1 MADNKSAA
9 VDNPNGVG
17 FFGLVGMVV
26 SSCIGSGVFALT
38 GQLANVASPGAAL
51 VAWVVCGLGFLFLAL
66 SLAHL
71 GGARPDL
78 DGCVAYAEEGF
89 GPIHGFISGWGY
101 WLSAWLGNV
110 GFATM
115 VAQTLGSDYCL
126 GTVMPGVFSDPA
138 TGNPALVGVIVVSI
152 VLWGITFLVI
162 NGVESA
168 AGLNAVVMVVKVA
181 TIFLFVVFTVIC
193 FKGGVFTADFWGQA
207 ERNAAIIAAGTEGG
221 LGSVANQVVNCILIM
236 MWVFIGIEGASV
248 MSGRA
253 KKKSEIGS
261 ATVVGLIVLLV
272 LYIAASVLPY
282 GVMPYEELVAAPKPA
297 TITVFETMAPGWGGA
312 FISWA
317 IIISV
322 LGSWL
327 SFTMLPAECSSLMAA
342 HHRLPV
348 KWDER
353 NEKNSPRYSLRI
365 VGVCTQVFIILATYA
380 ADAYTFAISMCTV
393 TIVVT
398 WAYAAAYQV
407 KYSMEKKDM
416 GQVVI
421 GVIAFL
427 FQVIGVLFT
436 GWGFL
441 LLACLGYIPGWFFYK
456 KALAEQDKEMSKN
469 DKILAVV
476 ISVLGVISIPLTFM
490 GIIPVF

>member
-1 MADNKSAA
+1 M
-9 VDNPNGVG
+9 
-17 FFGLVGMVV
+17 
-26 SSCIGSGVFALT
+26 
-38 GQLANVASPGAAL
+38 
-51 VAWVVCGLGFLFLAL
+51 
-66 SLAHL
+66 
-71 GGARPDL
+71 
-78 DGCVAYAEEGF
+78 
-89 GPIHGFISGWGY
+89 
-101 WLSAWLGNV
+101 
-110 GFATM
+110 
-115 VAQTLGSDYCL
+115 
-126 GTVMPGVFSDPA
+126 
-138 TGNPALVGVIVVSI
+138 
-152 VLWGITFLVI
+152 
-162 NGVESA
+162 
-168 AGLNAVVMVVKVA
+168 
-181 TIFLFVVFTVIC
+181 
-193 FKGGVFTADFWGQA
+193 
-207 ERNAAIIAAGTEGG
+207 
-221 LGSVANQVVNCILIM
+221 
-236 MWVFIGIEGASV
+236 
-248 MSGRA
+248 
-253 KKKSEIGS
+253 
-261 ATVVGLIVLLV
+261 
-272 LYIAASVLPY
+272 
-282 GVMPYEELVAAPKPA
+282 
-297 TITVFETMAPGWGGA
+297 
-312 FISWA
+312 
-317 IIISV
+317 
-322 LGSWL
+322 
-327 SFTMLPAECSSLMAA
+327 CSSMMAA
-342 HHRLPV
+342 HHLLPV

-353 NEKNSPRYSLRI
+353 NEKNSPRYSLLI